1 MARRRHSVRHR
12 KRKHNRT
19 RSKRGGQNTDEIK
32 EMEEGR
38 VPKTEGRVT
47 NIQFFDPTKIN
58 NDSVEY
64 KLPGPTTKEE
74 VDDFFSKPSF
84 ETIQKEKR
92 AKADEEFVALS
103 QKYKDDAERKQGIK
117 AYEESLKNPMT
128 ASELFSKP
136 APYEKS
142 CEDDETGVGCPIMG
156 GRKSRRHRRKSRR
169 TRKSRRHRSK
179 H

>member
-19 RSKRGGQNTDEIK
+19 RSKRGGENTTDDYEK
-32 EMEEGR
+32 MEKGLLTNE
-38 VPKTEGRVT
+38 KGRVT

-58 NDSVEY
+58 NNSVEY

-74 VDDFFSKPSF
+74 VDEFFSNPSDQ
-84 ETIQKEKR
+84 TIQQEKR
-92 AKADEEFVALS
+92 ANADKELVTLL
-103 QKYKDDAERKQGIK
+103 QKYKNDTERKKGVK

-128 ASELFSKP
+128 AADLFANP
-136 APYEKS
+136 PPYKTS
-142 CEDDETGVGCPIMG
+142 DEECVKKGCIMMG
-156 GRKSRRHRRKSRR
+156 GRKSRRNRRKTKR